1 MTRRMYRS
9 NSNKVIGGVCGGMG
23 EYFDVDPTLLRLI
36 AVVGALATGGLI
48 ILAYLLAWIILP
60 QPFPG
65 QPTAEFTPA
74 APRPRSRWGTYLP
87 GLILVVIG
95 GLLLLREYVYWFS
108 FHDLWPILLVLLGL
122 ILILRNGRTSEPTRT
137 SGEPPPDVPDPNRDD
152 GGPRV

>member
-1 MTRRMYRS
+1 
-9 NSNKVIGGVCGGMG
+9 MG

-36 AVVGALATGGLI
+36 AVVGALATGGML

-65 QPTAEFTPA
+65 QPTAEPGEFTSA
-74 APRPRSRWGTYLP
+74 APRPRSRLGTYLP
-87 GLILVVIG
+87 GLILVVVG

-122 ILILRNGRTSEPTRT
+122 ILILRNGRTSGPTRT
-137 SGEPPPDVPDPNRDD
+137 PGEPPPTVPDPNRDD